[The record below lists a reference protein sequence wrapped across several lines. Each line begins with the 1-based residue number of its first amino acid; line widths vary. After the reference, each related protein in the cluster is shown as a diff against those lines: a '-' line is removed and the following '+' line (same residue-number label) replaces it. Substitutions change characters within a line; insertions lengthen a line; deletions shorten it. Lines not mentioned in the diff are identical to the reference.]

1 MAGSISLKALD
12 VFLRVYQFFASQL
25 LEHLMKYWLPIA
37 LVFLVVTINFVHAAT
52 DAPEKAAAPLPAWI
66 VSTSPKIG
74 ATDVD
79 PNLTEITV
87 TFDRDMSEGMKWKD
101 EEKLVTVDPDKDAHW
116 KDKRTWVLPIKLK
129 RGEYYRI
136 GLDSKN
142 FDSFQS
148 AESQPAP
155 SSTIY
160 FVTRGASKA
169 VQSHTRAPQITKMV
183 PENGATDVDPESK
196 AIRITFNVPMGKGMS
211 WVGGGASFPEGLAD
225 EKPKWTS
232 DGRTCILPVTLKPD
246 NQYKLGLNSLQH
258 VNFQSKWGV
267 PLAPVNYEFKTSGD
281 K

>member
-1 MAGSISLKALD
+1 MRRLLLVACLFGLPLK
-12 VFLRVYQFFASQL
+12 F
-25 LEHLMKYWLPIA
+25 
-37 LVFLVVTINFVHAAT
+37 THAAT
-52 DAPEKAAAPLPAWI
+52 AAAEKAAAPLPAWI

-79 PNLTEITV
+79 PKLTEITV
-87 TFDRDMSEGMKWKD
+87 TFDRDMSDGMSWTGDEKD
-101 EEKLVTVDPDKDAHW
+101 EMFPADPDKEASW
-116 KDKRTWVLPIKLK
+116 KDKRTCVLPVKLK
-129 RGEYYRI
+129 RGKYYRVGI
-136 GLDSKN
+136 NSK
-142 FDSFQS
+142 SFQNFKS
-148 AESQPAP
+148 AAGESAP
-155 SSTIY
+155 CSVIC
-160 FVTRGASKA
+160 FVTRGANKA
-169 VQSHTRAPQITKMV
+169 VQSRVRAPQITKMV

-267 PLAPVNYEFKTSGD
+267 PLSPVNYEFKTA